1 MPTSNSAPRKV
12 TLTPDAPTKNPTA
25 VDYDSAYTDAFEQ
38 WDAKNLAKNVAGESN
53 ARKTNLE
60 IGHNVDDGP
69 NFMKSVYSNYH
80 SYKQG
85 EVARLNP
92 EKIKDLRAHHFQL
105 GQMNFG
111 PHVKNTST
119 EATATYLPKA
129 QMFDL
134 KAEFEKTKEQ
144 SRASVSK
151 IFFLSIEQIIRR

>member
-1 MPTSNSAPRKV
+1 
-12 TLTPDAPTKNPTA
+12 
-25 VDYDSAYTDAFEQ
+25 
-38 WDAKNLAKNVAGESN
+38 LAKNVAGESN

-69 NFMKSVYSNYH
+69 NPMKSVYSNYY
-80 SYKQG
+80 SYKKG
-85 EVARLNP
+85 EIAKLNP

-119 EATATYLPKA
+119 EATATYLPKT
-129 QMFDL
+129 QKYDL

-151 IFFLSIEQIIRR
+151 IFFFNNRANYLKMSTNTIILVTANSLEARTPGTPRMSLPVKICGIGY